1 MFYYTYA
8 LECKYVD
15 GNKQFYIGSTKDLVS
30 RFREHKNRQVVAT
43 KKYSEIKLVY
53 YEACLSKTDSRKREI
68 QLKTGFGR
76 GYLKKRIYGYLHCEI
91 S

>member
-8 LECKYVD
+8 LECKSVD

-30 RFREHKNRQVVAT
+30 RFREHKNKQVIAT
-43 KKYSEIKLVY
+43 KKYSEIKSVY

-68 QLKTGFGR
+68 QLKTGFGQ
-76 GYLKKRIYGYLHCEI
+76 GYLKKRLENYLHSGI